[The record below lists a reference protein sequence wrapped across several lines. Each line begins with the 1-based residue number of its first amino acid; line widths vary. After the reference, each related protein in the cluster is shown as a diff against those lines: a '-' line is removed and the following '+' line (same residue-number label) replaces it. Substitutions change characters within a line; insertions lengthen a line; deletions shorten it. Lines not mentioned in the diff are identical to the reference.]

1 MYQARSFLAHRFARM
16 LPVTEH
22 PVYLLLQAEYSM
34 IGTIVEKTDISCRKL
49 KRLVLFSTTSS
60 FIAMVNAKRKFER
73 ESRRLDRD
81 SVFISNVYA

>member
-22 PVYLLLQAEYSM
+22 PVYLLLQAGYSM

-49 KRLVLFSTTSS
+49 KRFVLFSSS
-60 FIAMVNAKRKFER
+60 SPFIAMYGQRKAQ
-73 ESRRLDRD
+73 
-81 SVFISNVYA
+81 V